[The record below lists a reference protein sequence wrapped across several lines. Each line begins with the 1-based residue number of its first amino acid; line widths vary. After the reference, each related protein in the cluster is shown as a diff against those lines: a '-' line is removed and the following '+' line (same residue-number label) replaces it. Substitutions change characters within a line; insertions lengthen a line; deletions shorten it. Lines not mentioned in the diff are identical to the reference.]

1 MLLFRFLSDFTQK
14 CKTAIEIG
22 MPFDDI
28 YDNFFCL
35 SSKKT
40 SNNFNSENFAF
51 YFLTTKQGT
60 LNFKGIVPQSIIK
73 HKLSKPPRVCE
84 QRMARIE
91 LCHLPLGLE
100 QFVCVYNNETQQTIT
115 IA

>member
-1 MLLFRFLSDFTQK
+1 MFCGLLSIHILMLLFRFLSDFTRK

-28 YDNFFCL
+28 YDNFLLFIIQ
-35 SSKKT
+35 KT

-60 LNFKGIVPQSIIK
+60 LNFKGIVP
-73 HKLSKPPRVCE
+73 L
-84 QRMARIE
+84 
-91 LCHLPLGLE
+91 
-100 QFVCVYNNETQQTIT
+100 
-115 IA
+115 

>member
-1 MLLFRFLSDFTQK
+1 MFCGLLSIHIFMLLFGFLSDFTQK

-60 LNFKGIVPQSIIK
+60 LNFKGIVP
-73 HKLSKPPRVCE
+73 L
-84 QRMARIE
+84 
-91 LCHLPLGLE
+91 
-100 QFVCVYNNETQQTIT
+100 
-115 IA
+115 